1 MNDFYIHFPVIS
13 VMGLFLAAF
22 LVEIFGS
29 QNKTIRYAISLIA
42 CLAAAQGRTV
52 R

>member
-1 MNDFYIHFPVIS
+1 MSNFYVHFPVIS

-29 QNKTIRYAISLIA
+29 KNKYVRYIISLIA
-42 CLAAAQGRTV
+42 CLPLRP
-52 R
+52 